1 MNLRLDAVPRT
12 EPVVGGRWRVG
23 ALEVDFERLQAV
35 GAKGDVRLERA
46 CFELLRC
53 FIGHA
58 GATLSKEALLQ
69 AGWPGRRVSEN
80 SLAKAIGKLR
90 AALEDPEG
98 EHLRV
103 VHGYGYRLLPPVE
116 QLAPAGS
123 AGDRAG
129 RDANAGKAGDAT
141 PAVAAADW
149 RTRRAGL
156 ALAAVL
162 VVAVAV
168 ALSAWVPSMRAPSRF
183 ASLGGASGGPAIA
196 GGDVAAVLPFR
207 DLSPDGRHAV
217 LASGLANHLRER
229 LQRMPELRTVPR
241 APSERLA
248 GIAFDP
254 ARLGPE
260 LGANLLIGGSVE
272 TRGDRLRI
280 ELTLVDTLGRT
291 PGWTEVFERVPYDQ
305 ATLFDAVTERLL
317 DGIGGQPGRWGHD
330 PARARGTANAAAY
343 RAFLRAS
350 TLFAGNNDPNSQRR
364 AIAVLEEAIALDPNY
379 ADAWRMLAGILGG
392 SGYYADSSEELLQGR
407 ARAFEAWRRTLELS
421 PPDPLDYLLLSETR
435 LLYRFDYAGAW
446 ADLEHAQALTPGGE
460 SATLLV
466 WKARLL
472 ASMGRLEEAVATGAR
487 AIALD
492 PESGARRNQGWHYL
506 ALGDTRNARAVLQ
519 LQLQDMPE
527 NPHTN
532 FYLALCD
539 IFEEQPE
546 LALERLEH
554 SSTLFRL
561 VGTVIALHEQG
572 DRAGSDAALDALR
585 RQFGIA
591 DGYWVGAV
599 HAWRGESD
607 LAFEW
612 IERAI
617 RGGDSSVM
625 YLPFDPLLANL
636 RSDPRYR
643 KALAAIG
650 YPPQLP

>member
-1 MNLRLDAVPRT
+1 MDIRVDTAAQAQP
-12 EPVVGGRWRVG
+12 PVSGRWRVG
-23 ALEVDFERLQAV
+23 ALEVDFDRCQAFRE
-35 GAKGDVRLERA
+35 GKEVRLDRA
-46 CFELLRC
+46 GFELLRC
-53 FIGHA
+53 LLAAPGGIQP
-58 GATLSKEALLQ
+58 KERLLR
-69 AGWPGRRVSEN
+69 AGWPGRVVSEN

-90 AALEDPEG
+90 LAIGDAEG
-98 EHLRV
+98 ERLRV
-103 VHGYGYRLLPPVE
+103 VHGYGYRLLEACEPLSLDAASGGAPAAVDALPAPMAPAAPIGPLAPPRRALGAGLAVLLLVLVAAVGWRL
-116 QLAPAGS
+116 QAPSTRAPAGHL
-123 AGDRAG
+123 
-129 RDANAGKAGDAT
+129 
-141 PAVAAADW
+141 AD
-149 RTRRAGL
+149 
-156 ALAAVL
+156 V
-162 VVAVAV
+162 
-168 ALSAWVPSMRAPSRF
+168 
-183 ASLGGASGGPAIA
+183 I
-196 GGDVAAVLPFR
+196 AVLPFR
-207 DLSPDGRHAV
+207 DLSEEGRHAV
-217 LASGLANHLRER
+217 FAAGLANHLRGHMER
-229 LQRMPELRTVPR
+229 FPGLRVVAR
-241 APSERLA
+241 APSERVQA
-248 GIAFDP
+248 WDFDP
-254 ARLGPE
+254 ETLGAE
-260 LGANLLIGGSVE
+260 LGANLLVSGSVE
-272 TRGDRLRI
+272 SRGDRLRVS
-280 ELTLVDTLGRT
+280 LQLVDTTGRT
-291 PGWTEVFERVPYDQ
+291 PPLDETFERAPYDQ
-305 ATLFDAVTERLL
+305 ATLIDAVTERLL

-446 ADLEHAQALTPGGE
+446 ADLERAQALTPGGE

-506 ALGDTRNARAVLQ
+506 ALGDTRNARAVLL
-519 LQLQDMPE
+519 LQLHDLPE

-539 IFEEQPE
+539 IFEERPQQ
-546 LALERLEH
+546 ALERLEH

-561 VGTVIALHEQG
+561 VGTVIALHELG

>member
-1 MNLRLDAVPRT
+1 MDIRVDTAAQAQP
-12 EPVVGGRWRVG
+12 PVSGRWRVG
-23 ALEVDFERLQAV
+23 ALEVDFDRCQAFRE
-35 GAKGDVRLERA
+35 GKEVRLDRA
-46 CFELLRC
+46 GFELLRC
-53 FIGHA
+53 LLAAPGGIQP
-58 GATLSKEALLQ
+58 KERLLR
-69 AGWPGRRVSEN
+69 AGWPGRVVSEN

-90 AALEDPEG
+90 LAIGDAEG
-98 EHLRV
+98 ERLRV
-103 VHGYGYRLLPPVE
+103 VHGYGYRLLEACEPLSLDAASGGAPAAVDALPAPMAPAAPIRPWAPPRRALGAGLAVLLLVLVAAVGWRL
-116 QLAPAGS
+116 QAPSTRAPAGHL
-123 AGDRAG
+123 
-129 RDANAGKAGDAT
+129 
-141 PAVAAADW
+141 AD
-149 RTRRAGL
+149 
-156 ALAAVL
+156 V
-162 VVAVAV
+162 
-168 ALSAWVPSMRAPSRF
+168 
-183 ASLGGASGGPAIA
+183 I
-196 GGDVAAVLPFR
+196 AVLPFR
-207 DLSPDGRHAV
+207 DLSEEGRHAV
-217 LASGLANHLRER
+217 FAAGLANHLRGHMER
-229 LQRMPELRTVPR
+229 FPGLRVVAR
-241 APSERLA
+241 APSERVQA
-248 GIAFDP
+248 WDFDP
-254 ARLGPE
+254 ETLGAE
-260 LGANLLIGGSVE
+260 LGANLLVSGSVE
-272 TRGDRLRI
+272 SRGDRLRVS
-280 ELTLVDTLGRT
+280 LQLVDTTGRT
-291 PGWTEVFERVPYDQ
+291 PPLDETFERAPYDQ
-305 ATLFDAVTERLL
+305 ATLIDAVTERLL

-446 ADLEHAQALTPGGE
+446 ADLERAQALTPGGE
-460 SATLLV
+460 SAILLV

-506 ALGDTRNARAVLQ
+506 ALGDTRNARAVLL
-519 LQLQDMPE
+519 LQLHDLPE

-539 IFEEQPE
+539 IFEERPQQ
-546 LALERLEH
+546 ALERLEH

-561 VGTVIALHEQG
+561 VGTVIALHELG

>member
-1 MNLRLDAVPRT
+1 MDIRVDTAAQAQP
-12 EPVVGGRWRVG
+12 PVSGRWRVG
-23 ALEVDFERLQAV
+23 ALEVDFDRCQAFRE
-35 GAKGDVRLERA
+35 GKEVRLDRA
-46 CFELLRC
+46 GFELLRC
-53 FIGHA
+53 LLAAPGGIQP
-58 GATLSKEALLQ
+58 KERLLR
-69 AGWPGRRVSEN
+69 AGWPGRVVSEN

-90 AALEDPEG
+90 LAIGDAEG
-98 EHLRV
+98 ERLRV
-103 VHGYGYRLLPPVE
+103 VHGYGYRLLEACEPLSLDAASGGAPAAVDA
-116 QLAPAGS
+116 LPAPMAPAGPIGPL
-123 AGDRAG
+123 APPRRALG
-129 RDANAGKAGDAT
+129 
-141 PAVAAADW
+141 
-149 RTRRAGL
+149 AGL
-156 ALAAVL
+156 AVLLLVLVAAVGWRL
-162 VVAVAV
+162 QA
-168 ALSAWVPSMRAPSRF
+168 PSTRAP
-183 ASLGGASGGPAIA
+183 A
-196 GGDVAAVLPFR
+196 GHLADVIAVLPFR
-207 DLSPDGRHAV
+207 DLSEEGRHAV
-217 LASGLANHLRER
+217 FAAGLANHLRGHMER
-229 LQRMPELRTVPR
+229 FPGLRVVAR
-241 APSERLA
+241 APSERVQA
-248 GIAFDP
+248 WDFDP
-254 ARLGPE
+254 ETLGAE
-260 LGANLLIGGSVE
+260 LGANLLVSGSVE
-272 TRGDRLRI
+272 SRGDRLRVS
-280 ELTLVDTLGRT
+280 LQLVDTTGRT
-291 PGWTEVFERVPYDQ
+291 PPLDETFERAPYDQ
-305 ATLFDAVTERLL
+305 ATLIDAVTERLL

-446 ADLEHAQALTPGGE
+446 ADLERAQALTPGGE

-472 ASMGRLEEAVATGAR
+472 ASMGRLEEAVTTGAR

-506 ALGDTRNARAVLQ
+506 ALGDTRNARAVLL
-519 LQLQDMPE
+519 LQLHDLPE

-539 IFEEQPE
+539 IFEERPQQ
-546 LALERLEH
+546 ALERLEH

-561 VGTVIALHEQG
+561 VGTVIALHELG

-591 DGYWVGAV
+591 DGYWVGAA

>member
-1 MNLRLDAVPRT
+1 MDIRVDTAAQAQP
-12 EPVVGGRWRVG
+12 PVSGRWRVG
-23 ALEVDFERLQAV
+23 ALEVDFDRCQAFRE
-35 GAKGDVRLERA
+35 GKEVRLDRA
-46 CFELLRC
+46 GFELLRC
-53 FIGHA
+53 LLAAPGGIQP
-58 GATLSKEALLQ
+58 KERLLR
-69 AGWPGRRVSEN
+69 AGWPGRVVSEN

-90 AALEDPEG
+90 LAIGDAEG
-98 EHLRV
+98 ERLRV
-103 VHGYGYRLLPPVE
+103 VHGYGYRLLEACEPLSLDAASGGAPAAVDALPAPMAPAAPIGPLAPPRRALGAGLAVLLLVLVAAVGWRL
-116 QLAPAGS
+116 QAPSTHAPAGHL
-123 AGDRAG
+123 
-129 RDANAGKAGDAT
+129 
-141 PAVAAADW
+141 AD
-149 RTRRAGL
+149 
-156 ALAAVL
+156 V
-162 VVAVAV
+162 
-168 ALSAWVPSMRAPSRF
+168 
-183 ASLGGASGGPAIA
+183 I
-196 GGDVAAVLPFR
+196 AVLPFR
-207 DLSPDGRHAV
+207 DLSEEGRHAV
-217 LASGLANHLRER
+217 FAAGLANHLRER
-229 LQRMPELRTVPR
+229 MQRVPGLRVVAR
-241 APSERLA
+241 APSERVQALD
-248 GIAFDP
+248 FDP
-254 ARLGPE
+254 EALGAE
-260 LGANLLIGGSVE
+260 LGANLLVSGSVE
-272 TRGDRLRI
+272 SRGDRLRVS
-280 ELTLVDTLGRT
+280 LQLVDTTGRT
-291 PGWTEVFERVPYDQ
+291 PPLDETFERAPYDQ
-305 ATLFDAVTERLL
+305 ATLIDAVTERLL

-446 ADLEHAQALTPGGE
+446 ADLERAQALTPGGE

-506 ALGDTRNARAVLQ
+506 ALGDTRNARAVLL
-519 LQLQDMPE
+519 LQLHDLPE

-539 IFEEQPE
+539 IFEERPQQ
-546 LALERLEH
+546 ALERLEH

-561 VGTVIALHEQG
+561 VGTVIALHELD

-591 DGYWVGAV
+591 DGYWVGAA

>member
-1 MNLRLDAVPRT
+1 MRDEDLRMDIRVDSAAQAQP
-12 EPVVGGRWRVG
+12 PVSGRWRVG
-23 ALEVDFERLQAV
+23 SLEVDFDRCQAFRE
-35 GAKGDVRLERA
+35 GKEAKLDRA
-46 CFELLRC
+46 GFELLRC
-53 FIGHA
+53 LLAAPGGIQP
-58 GATLSKEALLQ
+58 KERLLR
-69 AGWPGRRVSEN
+69 AGWPGRVVSEN

-90 AALEDPEG
+90 LAIGDAEG
-98 EHLRV
+98 ERLRV
-103 VHGYGYRLLPPVE
+103 VHGYGYRLLEACEPLSLDAASGGAPAAVDALPAPMAPAAPIRPWAPPRRALGAGLAVLLLVLVAAAGWRL
-116 QLAPAGS
+116 QAPSTRAPAGHL
-123 AGDRAG
+123 
-129 RDANAGKAGDAT
+129 
-141 PAVAAADW
+141 AD
-149 RTRRAGL
+149 
-156 ALAAVL
+156 V
-162 VVAVAV
+162 
-168 ALSAWVPSMRAPSRF
+168 
-183 ASLGGASGGPAIA
+183 I
-196 GGDVAAVLPFR
+196 AVLPFR
-207 DLSPDGRHAV
+207 DLSEEGRHAV
-217 LASGLANHLRER
+217 FAAGLANHLRGHMER
-229 LQRMPELRTVPR
+229 FPGLRVVAR
-241 APSERLA
+241 APSERVQA
-248 GIAFDP
+248 WDFDP
-254 ARLGPE
+254 ETLGAE
-260 LGANLLIGGSVE
+260 LGANLLVSGSVE
-272 TRGDRLRI
+272 SRGDRLRVS
-280 ELTLVDTLGRT
+280 LQLVDTTGRT
-291 PGWTEVFERVPYDQ
+291 PPLDETFERAPYDQ
-305 ATLFDAVTERLL
+305 ATLIDAVTERLL

-446 ADLEHAQALTPGGE
+446 ADLERAQALTPGGE

-506 ALGDTRNARAVLQ
+506 ALGDTRNARAVLL
-519 LQLQDMPE
+519 LQLHDLPE

-539 IFEEQPE
+539 IFEERPQQ
-546 LALERLEH
+546 ALERLEH

-561 VGTVIALHEQG
+561 VGTVIALHELG

>member
-1 MNLRLDAVPRT
+1 MDIRVDTAAQAQP
-12 EPVVGGRWRVG
+12 PVSGRWRVG
-23 ALEVDFERLQAV
+23 SLEVDFDRCQAFRE
-35 GAKGDVRLERA
+35 GKEVRLDRA
-46 CFELLRC
+46 GFELLRC
-53 FIGHA
+53 LLAAPGGIQP
-58 GATLSKEALLQ
+58 KERLLR
-69 AGWPGRRVSEN
+69 AGWPGRVVSEN

-90 AALEDPEG
+90 LAIGDAEG
-98 EHLRV
+98 ERLRV
-103 VHGYGYRLLPPVE
+103 VHGYGYRLLEACEPLSLDAASGGAPAAVDALPAPMAPAAPIRPWAPPRRALGAGLAVLLLVLVAAVGWRL
-116 QLAPAGS
+116 QAPSTRAPAGHL
-123 AGDRAG
+123 
-129 RDANAGKAGDAT
+129 
-141 PAVAAADW
+141 AD
-149 RTRRAGL
+149 
-156 ALAAVL
+156 V
-162 VVAVAV
+162 
-168 ALSAWVPSMRAPSRF
+168 
-183 ASLGGASGGPAIA
+183 I
-196 GGDVAAVLPFR
+196 AVLPFR
-207 DLSPDGRHAV
+207 DLSEEGRHAV
-217 LASGLANHLRER
+217 FAAGLANHLRGHMER
-229 LQRMPELRTVPR
+229 FPGLRVVAR
-241 APSERLA
+241 APSERVQA
-248 GIAFDP
+248 WDFDP
-254 ARLGPE
+254 ETLGAE
-260 LGANLLIGGSVE
+260 LGANLLVSGSVE
-272 TRGDRLRI
+272 SRGDRLRVS
-280 ELTLVDTLGRT
+280 LQLVDTTGRT
-291 PGWTEVFERVPYDQ
+291 PPLDETFERAPYDQ
-305 ATLFDAVTERLL
+305 ATLIDAVTERLL

-446 ADLEHAQALTPGGE
+446 ADLERAQALTPGGE

-506 ALGDTRNARAVLQ
+506 ALGDTRNARAVLL
-519 LQLQDMPE
+519 LQLHDLPE

-539 IFEEQPE
+539 IFEERPQQ
-546 LALERLEH
+546 ALERLEH

-561 VGTVIALHEQG
+561 VGTVIALHELG

>member
-1 MNLRLDAVPRT
+1 MDIRVDTAAQAQP
-12 EPVVGGRWRVG
+12 PVSGRWRVG
-23 ALEVDFERLQAV
+23 ALEVDFDRCQAFRE
-35 GAKGDVRLERA
+35 GKEVRLDRA
-46 CFELLRC
+46 GFELLRC
-53 FIGHA
+53 LLAAPGGIQP
-58 GATLSKEALLQ
+58 KERLLR
-69 AGWPGRRVSEN
+69 AGWPGRVVSEN

-90 AALEDPEG
+90 LAIGDAEG
-98 EHLRV
+98 ERLRV
-103 VHGYGYRLLPPVE
+103 VHGYGYRLLEACEPLSLDAASGGAPAAVDALPAPMAPAAPIRPWAPPRRALGAGLAVLLLVLVAAVGWRL
-116 QLAPAGS
+116 QAPSTRAPAGHL
-123 AGDRAG
+123 
-129 RDANAGKAGDAT
+129 
-141 PAVAAADW
+141 AD
-149 RTRRAGL
+149 
-156 ALAAVL
+156 V
-162 VVAVAV
+162 
-168 ALSAWVPSMRAPSRF
+168 
-183 ASLGGASGGPAIA
+183 I
-196 GGDVAAVLPFR
+196 AVLPFR
-207 DLSPDGRHAV
+207 DLSEEGRHAV
-217 LASGLANHLRER
+217 FAAGLANHLRGHMER
-229 LQRMPELRTVPR
+229 FPGLRVVAR
-241 APSERLA
+241 APSERVQA
-248 GIAFDP
+248 WDFDP
-254 ARLGPE
+254 ETLGAE
-260 LGANLLIGGSVE
+260 LGANLLVSGSVE
-272 TRGDRLRI
+272 SRGDRLRVS
-280 ELTLVDTLGRT
+280 LQLVDTTGRT
-291 PGWTEVFERVPYDQ
+291 PPLDETFERAPYDQ
-305 ATLFDAVTERLL
+305 ATLIDAVTERLL

-446 ADLEHAQALTPGGE
+446 ADLERAQALTPGGE

-506 ALGDTRNARAVLQ
+506 ALGDTRNARAVLL
-519 LQLQDMPE
+519 LQLHDLPE

-539 IFEEQPE
+539 IFEERPQQ
-546 LALERLEH
+546 ALERLEH

-561 VGTVIALHEQG
+561 VGTVIALHELG

-650 YPPQLP
+650 YPLQLP

>member
-1 MNLRLDAVPRT
+1 MDIRVDTAAQAQP
-12 EPVVGGRWRVG
+12 PVTGRWRVG
-23 ALEVDFERLQAV
+23 ALEVDFDRCQAFREGKEV
-35 GAKGDVRLERA
+35 KLDRA
-46 CFELLRC
+46 GFELLRC
-53 FIGHA
+53 LLAPLGEIQP
-58 GATLSKEALLQ
+58 KERLLR
-69 AGWPGRRVSEN
+69 AGWPGRVVSEN

-90 AALEDPEG
+90 LAIGDAEG
-98 EHLRV
+98 ERLRV
-103 VHGYGYRLLPPVE
+103 VHGYGYRLLEACEPLSLDAASGGAPAAVDAPRAPMAPAARPGPSAPPRRVLGAGVAVLLLVLVAAVGWRL
-116 QLAPAGS
+116 QTPSTRAPAGHL
-123 AGDRAG
+123 
-129 RDANAGKAGDAT
+129 
-141 PAVAAADW
+141 AD
-149 RTRRAGL
+149 
-156 ALAAVL
+156 V
-162 VVAVAV
+162 
-168 ALSAWVPSMRAPSRF
+168 
-183 ASLGGASGGPAIA
+183 I
-196 GGDVAAVLPFR
+196 AVLPFR
-207 DLSPDGRHAV
+207 DLSAEGRHAV
-217 LASGLANHLRER
+217 FAAGLANHLRGHMER
-229 LQRMPELRTVPR
+229 FPGLRVVAR
-241 APSERLA
+241 GPSERVR
-248 GIAFDP
+248 
-254 ARLGPE
+254 ARDFNPELLGAE
-260 LGANLLIGGSVE
+260 LGANLLVSGSVE
-272 TRGDRLRI
+272 SRGDRLRVS
-280 ELTLVDTLGRT
+280 LQLVDTTGRT
-291 PGWTEVFERVPYDQ
+291 PSLDETFERAPYDQ
-305 ATLFDAVTERLL
+305 ATLIDAVTERLL

-330 PARARGTANAAAY
+330 PARARGTAKDAAY

-364 AIAVLEEAIALDPNY
+364 AIAVLEDAIALDPNY

-407 ARAFEAWRRTLELS
+407 ARAFEAWQRTLELS

-446 ADLEHAQALTPGGE
+446 SDLERAQALTPGGE

-519 LQLQDMPE
+519 LQLQDLPE
-527 NPHTN
+527 NPHSN

-539 IFEEQPE
+539 IFEEQPQQ
-546 LALERLEH
+546 ALDRLEH

-561 VGTVIALHEQG
+561 VGTAIALHELG

-625 YLPFDPLLANL
+625 YLPFDPLLEDV

-643 KALAAIG
+643 QALAAIG

>member
-1 MNLRLDAVPRT
+1 MDIRVDTAAQAQP
-12 EPVVGGRWRVG
+12 PVSGRWRVG
-23 ALEVDFERLQAV
+23 ALEVDFDRCQAFRE
-35 GAKGDVRLERA
+35 GKEVRLDRA
-46 CFELLRC
+46 GFELLRC
-53 FIGHA
+53 LLAAPGGIQP
-58 GATLSKEALLQ
+58 KERLLR
-69 AGWPGRRVSEN
+69 AGWPGRVVSEN

-90 AALEDPEG
+90 LAIGDAEG
-98 EHLRV
+98 ERLRV
-103 VHGYGYRLLPPVE
+103 VHGYGYRLLEACEPLSLDAASGGAPAAVDA
-116 QLAPAGS
+116 LPAPMAPAGPIGPL
-123 AGDRAG
+123 APPRRALG
-129 RDANAGKAGDAT
+129 
-141 PAVAAADW
+141 
-149 RTRRAGL
+149 AGL
-156 ALAAVL
+156 AVLLLVLVAAVGWRL
-162 VVAVAV
+162 QA
-168 ALSAWVPSMRAPSRF
+168 PSTRAP
-183 ASLGGASGGPAIA
+183 A
-196 GGDVAAVLPFR
+196 GHLADVIAVLPFR
-207 DLSPDGRHAV
+207 DLSEEGRHAV
-217 LASGLANHLRER
+217 FAAGLANHLRGHMER
-229 LQRMPELRTVPR
+229 FPGLRVVAR
-241 APSERLA
+241 APSERVQA
-248 GIAFDP
+248 WDFDP
-254 ARLGPE
+254 ETLGAE
-260 LGANLLIGGSVE
+260 LGANLLVSGSVE
-272 TRGDRLRI
+272 SRGDRLRVS
-280 ELTLVDTLGRT
+280 LQLVDTTGRT
-291 PGWTEVFERVPYDQ
+291 PPLDETFERAPYDQ
-305 ATLFDAVTERLL
+305 ATLIDAVTERLL

-446 ADLEHAQALTPGGE
+446 ADLERAQALTPGGE

-506 ALGDTRNARAVLQ
+506 ALGDTRNARAVLL
-519 LQLQDMPE
+519 LQLHDLPE

-532 FYLALCD
+532 FYLAFCD
-539 IFEEQPE
+539 IFEERPQQ
-546 LALERLEH
+546 ALERLEH

-561 VGTVIALHEQG
+561 VGTVIALHELG

>member
-1 MNLRLDAVPRT
+1 MDIRVDTAAQAQP
-12 EPVVGGRWRVG
+12 PVTGRWRVG
-23 ALEVDFERLQAV
+23 ALEVDFDRCQAFRE
-35 GAKGDVRLERA
+35 GKEVRLDRA
-46 CFELLRC
+46 GFELLRC
-53 FIGHA
+53 LLAAPGGIQP
-58 GATLSKEALLQ
+58 KERLLR
-69 AGWPGRRVSEN
+69 AGWPGRVVSEN

-90 AALEDPEG
+90 LAIGDAEG
-98 EHLRV
+98 ERLRV
-103 VHGYGYRLLPPVE
+103 VHGYGYRLLEACEPLSLDAASGGAPAAVDALPAPMAPAAPIGPLAPPRRALGAGLAVLLLVLVAAVGWRL
-116 QLAPAGS
+116 QAPSTRAPAGHL
-123 AGDRAG
+123 
-129 RDANAGKAGDAT
+129 
-141 PAVAAADW
+141 AD
-149 RTRRAGL
+149 
-156 ALAAVL
+156 V
-162 VVAVAV
+162 
-168 ALSAWVPSMRAPSRF
+168 
-183 ASLGGASGGPAIA
+183 I
-196 GGDVAAVLPFR
+196 AVLPFR
-207 DLSPDGRHAV
+207 DLSEEGRHAV
-217 LASGLANHLRER
+217 FAAGLANHLRGHMER
-229 LQRMPELRTVPR
+229 FPGLRVVAR
-241 APSERLA
+241 APSERVQA
-248 GIAFDP
+248 WDFDP
-254 ARLGPE
+254 ETLGAE
-260 LGANLLIGGSVE
+260 LGANLLVSGSVE
-272 TRGDRLRI
+272 SRGDRLRVS
-280 ELTLVDTLGRT
+280 LQLVDTTGRT
-291 PGWTEVFERVPYDQ
+291 PPLDETFERAPYDQ
-305 ATLFDAVTERLL
+305 ATLIDAVTERLL

-446 ADLEHAQALTPGGE
+446 ADLERAQALTPGGE

-506 ALGDTRNARAVLQ
+506 ALGDTRNARAVLL
-519 LQLQDMPE
+519 LQLHDLPE

-539 IFEEQPE
+539 IFEERPQQ
-546 LALERLEH
+546 ALERLEH

-561 VGTVIALHEQG
+561 VGTVIALHELG

-591 DGYWVGAV
+591 DGYWVGAA

>member
-1 MNLRLDAVPRT
+1 MDIRVDTAAQAQP
-12 EPVVGGRWRVG
+12 PVSGRWRVG
-23 ALEVDFERLQAV
+23 ALEVDFDRCQAFRE
-35 GAKGDVRLERA
+35 GKEVRLDRA
-46 CFELLRC
+46 GFELLRC
-53 FIGHA
+53 LLAAPGGIQP
-58 GATLSKEALLQ
+58 KERLLR
-69 AGWPGRRVSEN
+69 AGWPGRVVSEN

-90 AALEDPEG
+90 LAIGDAEG
-98 EHLRV
+98 ERLRV
-103 VHGYGYRLLPPVE
+103 VHGYGYRLLEACEPLSLDAASGGAPAAVDALPAPMAPAAPIRPWAPPRRALGAGLAVLLLVLVAAVGWRL
-116 QLAPAGS
+116 QAPSTRAPAGHL
-123 AGDRAG
+123 
-129 RDANAGKAGDAT
+129 
-141 PAVAAADW
+141 AD
-149 RTRRAGL
+149 
-156 ALAAVL
+156 V
-162 VVAVAV
+162 
-168 ALSAWVPSMRAPSRF
+168 
-183 ASLGGASGGPAIA
+183 I
-196 GGDVAAVLPFR
+196 AVLPFR
-207 DLSPDGRHAV
+207 DLSEEGRHAV
-217 LASGLANHLRER
+217 FAAGLANHLRGHMER
-229 LQRMPELRTVPR
+229 FPGLRVVAR
-241 APSERLA
+241 APSERVQA
-248 GIAFDP
+248 WDFDP
-254 ARLGPE
+254 ETLGAE
-260 LGANLLIGGSVE
+260 LGANLLVSGSVE
-272 TRGDRLRI
+272 SRGDRLRVS
-280 ELTLVDTLGRT
+280 LQLVDTTGRT
-291 PGWTEVFERVPYDQ
+291 PPLDETFERAPYDQ
-305 ATLFDAVTERLL
+305 ATLIDAVTERLL

-446 ADLEHAQALTPGGE
+446 ADLERAQALTPGGE

-506 ALGDTRNARAVLQ
+506 ALGDTRNARAVLL
-519 LQLQDMPE
+519 LQLHDLPE

-539 IFEEQPE
+539 IFEERPQQ
-546 LALERLEH
+546 ALERLEH

-561 VGTVIALHEQG
+561 VGTVIALHDLG

-607 LAFEW
+607 MAFEW

>member
-1 MNLRLDAVPRT
+1 MDIRVDTAAQAQP
-12 EPVVGGRWRVG
+12 PVTGRWRVG
-23 ALEVDFERLQAV
+23 ALEVDFDRCQAFRE
-35 GAKGDVRLERA
+35 GKEVRLDRA
-46 CFELLRC
+46 GFELLRC
-53 FIGHA
+53 LLAAPGGIQP
-58 GATLSKEALLQ
+58 KERLLR
-69 AGWPGRRVSEN
+69 AGWPGRVVSEN

-90 AALEDPEG
+90 LAIGDAEG
-98 EHLRV
+98 ERLRV
-103 VHGYGYRLLPPVE
+103 VHGYGYRLLEACEPLSLDAASGGAPAAVDALPAPMAPAAPIGPLAPPRRALGAGLAVLLLVLVAAVGWRL
-116 QLAPAGS
+116 QAPSTRAPAGHL
-123 AGDRAG
+123 
-129 RDANAGKAGDAT
+129 
-141 PAVAAADW
+141 AD
-149 RTRRAGL
+149 
-156 ALAAVL
+156 V
-162 VVAVAV
+162 
-168 ALSAWVPSMRAPSRF
+168 
-183 ASLGGASGGPAIA
+183 I
-196 GGDVAAVLPFR
+196 AVLPFR
-207 DLSPDGRHAV
+207 DLSEEGRHAV
-217 LASGLANHLRER
+217 FAAGLANHLRGHMER
-229 LQRMPELRTVPR
+229 FPGLRVVAR
-241 APSERLA
+241 APSERVQA
-248 GIAFDP
+248 WDFDP
-254 ARLGPE
+254 ETLGAE
-260 LGANLLIGGSVE
+260 LGANLLVSGSVE
-272 TRGDRLRI
+272 SRGDRLRVS
-280 ELTLVDTLGRT
+280 LQLVDTTGRT
-291 PGWTEVFERVPYDQ
+291 PPLDETFERAPYDQ
-305 ATLFDAVTERLL
+305 ATLIDAVTERLL

-421 PPDPLDYLLLSETR
+421 LPDPLDYLLLSETR

-446 ADLEHAQALTPGGE
+446 ADLERAQALTPGGE

-506 ALGDTRNARAVLQ
+506 ALGDTRNARAVLL
-519 LQLQDMPE
+519 LQLHDLPE

-539 IFEEQPE
+539 IFEERPQQ
-546 LALERLEH
+546 ALERLEH

-561 VGTVIALHEQG
+561 VGTVIALHELG

>member
-1 MNLRLDAVPRT
+1 MDIRVDTAAQAQP
-12 EPVVGGRWRVG
+12 PVSGRWRVG
-23 ALEVDFERLQAV
+23 ALEVDFDRCQAFRE
-35 GAKGDVRLERA
+35 GKEVRLDRA
-46 CFELLRC
+46 GFELLRC
-53 FIGHA
+53 LLAAPGGIQP
-58 GATLSKEALLQ
+58 KERLLR
-69 AGWPGRRVSEN
+69 AGWPGRVVSEN

-90 AALEDPEG
+90 LAIGDAEG
-98 EHLRV
+98 ERLRV
-103 VHGYGYRLLPPVE
+103 VHGYGYRLLEACEPLSLDAASGGAPAAVDALPAPMAPAAPIRPWAPPRRALGAGLAVLLLVLVAAVGWRL
-116 QLAPAGS
+116 QAPSTRAPAGHL
-123 AGDRAG
+123 
-129 RDANAGKAGDAT
+129 
-141 PAVAAADW
+141 AD
-149 RTRRAGL
+149 
-156 ALAAVL
+156 V
-162 VVAVAV
+162 
-168 ALSAWVPSMRAPSRF
+168 
-183 ASLGGASGGPAIA
+183 I
-196 GGDVAAVLPFR
+196 AVLPFR
-207 DLSPDGRHAV
+207 DLSEEGRHAV
-217 LASGLANHLRER
+217 FAAGLANHLRGHMER
-229 LQRMPELRTVPR
+229 FPGLRVVAR
-241 APSERLA
+241 APSERVQA
-248 GIAFDP
+248 WDFDP
-254 ARLGPE
+254 ETLGAE
-260 LGANLLIGGSVE
+260 LGANLLVSGSVE
-272 TRGDRLRI
+272 SRGDRLRVS
-280 ELTLVDTLGRT
+280 LQLVDTTGRT
-291 PGWTEVFERVPYDQ
+291 PPLDETFERAPYDQ
-305 ATLFDAVTERLL
+305 ATLIDAVTERLL

-446 ADLEHAQALTPGGE
+446 ADLERAQALTPGGE

-506 ALGDTRNARAVLQ
+506 ALGDTRNARAVLL
-519 LQLQDMPE
+519 LQLHDLPE

-539 IFEEQPE
+539 IFEERPQQ
-546 LALERLEH
+546 ALERLEH

-561 VGTVIALHEQG
+561 VGTVIALHELG

>member
-1 MNLRLDAVPRT
+1 MDIRVDTAAQAPPLVS
-12 EPVVGGRWRVG
+12 GRWRVG
-23 ALEVDFERLQAV
+23 ALQVDFDRCQAFRQGEEV
-35 GAKGDVRLERA
+35 KLDRA
-46 CFELLRC
+46 GFELLRC
-53 FIGHA
+53 LLAPPGEIQP
-58 GATLSKEALLQ
+58 KERLLR
-69 AGWPGRRVSEN
+69 AGWPGRVVSEN

-90 AALEDPEG
+90 LAIGDAEG
-98 EHLRV
+98 ERLRV
-103 VHGYGYRLLPPVE
+103 VHGYGYRLLEACEP
-116 QLAPAGS
+116 LS
-123 AGDRAG
+123 L
-129 RDANAGKAGDAT
+129 
-141 PAVAAADW
+141 AVAAG
-149 RTRRAGL
+149 GL
-156 ALAAVL
+156 ATAPDGPPAPVAPAAPRISSTPPRLALGTGLVVVLLAL
-162 VVAVAV
+162 VVAVAWR
-168 ALSAWVPSMRAPSRF
+168 AHAPSTHAPAGHF
-183 ASLGGASGGPAIA
+183 A
-196 GGDVAAVLPFR
+196 DVIAVLPFR
-207 DLSPDGRHAV
+207 DLSEEGRHAV
-217 LASGLANHLRER
+217 FAAGLANHLREHM
-229 LQRMPELRTVPR
+229 QRFPGLRVVAR
-241 APSERLA
+241 APSERVQA
-248 GIAFDP
+248 WDFDP
-254 ARLGPE
+254 ETLGAE
-260 LGANLLIGGSVE
+260 LGANLLVSGSVE
-272 TRGDRLRI
+272 SRGDRLRVS
-280 ELTLVDTLGRT
+280 LQLVDTTGRT
-291 PGWTEVFERVPYDQ
+291 PPLDEAFERAPYDQ
-305 ATLFDAVTERLL
+305 ATLIEAVTERLL

-330 PARARGTANAAAY
+330 PARARGTANEAAY

-364 AIAVLEEAIALDPNY
+364 AIAVLEEAIALDANY
-379 ADAWRMLAGILGG
+379 ADAWRTLAGILGG
-392 SGYYADSSEELLQGR
+392 SGYYADTAEQLLQGR

-446 ADLEHAQALTPGGE
+446 ADLERAQALTPGGE
-460 SATLLV
+460 SAVLLV

-472 ASMGRLEEAVATGAR
+472 ASMGRLEDAVATGAR

-506 ALGDTRNARAVLQ
+506 ALGDTRNARAVLM
-519 LQLQDMPE
+519 LQLQDLPE

-539 IFEEQPE
+539 IFEERPE

-561 VGTVIALHEQG
+561 VGSAIALHELG
-572 DRAGSDAALDALR
+572 DRAGSDTALDALR

-636 RSDPRYR
+636 RGDPRYP

-650 YPPQLP
+650 YPPQVTQEATAGAR